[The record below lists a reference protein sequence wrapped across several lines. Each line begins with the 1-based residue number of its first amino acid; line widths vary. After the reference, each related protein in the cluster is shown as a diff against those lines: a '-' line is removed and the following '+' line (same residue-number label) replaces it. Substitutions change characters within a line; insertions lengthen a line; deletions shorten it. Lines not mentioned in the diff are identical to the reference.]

1 MHDMDLHFLMYFEAI
16 KDLLSQILLQVKQSL
31 QLYCD
36 CQVYVTLCEIVPMF
50 NLFISLFL
58 W

>member
-1 MHDMDLHFLMYFEAI
+1 MDLHFLMYFEAI
-16 KDLLSQILLQVKQSL
+16 KDLLSQILLQVKHSL

-36 CQVYVTLCEIVPMF
+36 CHVYVTLCEIVPMF